1 MLTTIAPGLFEST
14 QPLRVAGFDLG
25 HRMTVVQL
33 PGGELAIHSPV
44 ELSTSVARDVELL
57 AERTERV
64 RWIIAPSVMHDLYLA
79 EWMNHFPR
87 AQLLHSPGLKLKG
100 LDLARTIPL
109 SRESTAFFD
118 GALEAIPIDGMPRIN
133 EFDFFHPASRTLI
146 VADLIFNLAP
156 GRGFQKILQ
165 KVNGIHERT
174 APSRFFRQFISY
186 DEGFQRAI
194 AEILD
199 KDFDRI
205 IVGHGS
211 KIEGGGKQVMREA
224 FAWLRTVS

>member
-25 HRMTVVQL
+25 HRMTVIQL
-33 PGGELAIHSPV
+33 PSGEVAVHSPV
-44 ELSTSVARDVELL
+44 KLSTALARDVEQLGGSL
-57 AERTERV
+57 ERV

-79 EWMNHFPR
+79 EWMTQFSR

-100 LDLARTIPL
+100 LDLGRTIPL
-109 SRESTAFFD
+109 SRESTALLE
-118 GALEAIPIDGMPRIN
+118 GALETVPIDGMPQIN
-133 EFDFFHPASRTLI
+133 EFVFLHPASRTLI

-156 GRGFQKILQ
+156 GRGFQKVLQ
-165 KVNGIHERT
+165 KMNGIYERT

-186 DEGFQRAI
+186 NEGFQRSI
-194 AEILD
+194 AELLQ

-211 KIEGGGKQVMREA
+211 NVERGGKQVMQEA
-224 FAWLRTVS
+224 FAWLRTLP